1 MRSDVSQPPFLAPGF
16 LLGTEFEKALRGKAV
31 KKGWNHDL
39 VTSSN
44 SSIAGCLLYDQQAPR
59 VEEYDC
65 SATEPEKSHSLVSWM
80 L

>member
-1 MRSDVSQPPFLAPGF
+1 MSHNPPFRRPVCYL
-16 LLGTEFEKALRGKAV
+16 EQNLRELSVV
-31 KKGWNHDL
+31 KRWNHDL

-44 SSIAGCLLYDQQAPR
+44 SSTAGCLLYDQQAPR

-65 SATEPEKSHSLVSWM
+65 SATKPEKSHSLVSWM